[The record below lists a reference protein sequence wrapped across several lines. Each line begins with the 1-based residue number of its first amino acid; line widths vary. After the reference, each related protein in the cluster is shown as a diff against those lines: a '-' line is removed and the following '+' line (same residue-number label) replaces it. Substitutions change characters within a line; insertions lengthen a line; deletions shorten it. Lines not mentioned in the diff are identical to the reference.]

1 MLFTFKQLK
10 TLALTRG
17 DQLSKYINSQ
27 SKRRRITMAAI
38 FCTCCAALCLK
49 LILNPS
55 TRLTL
60 SIGSIS
66 QTKINDMEKITNN
79 ESLIP
84 IGKMKGE
91 INGEYD
97 SFYVAAG
104 LDAQLF
110 INRNI
115 SYIDSAYQRQNGW
128 SPISRK
134 ELAEFEKHL
143 HFLPL
148 KKGKGYNIK

>member
-1 MLFTFKQLK
+1 MFSTCKKLK
-10 TLALTRG
+10 TIALKRG
-17 DQLSKYINSQ
+17 DQLSTYINRQ
-27 SKRRRITMAAI
+27 SNKWRITMAAI
-38 FCTCCAALCLK
+38 FCSCCAALCLK

-55 TRLTL
+55 TNLTL
-60 SIGSIS
+60 TIGSIS
-66 QTKINDMEKITNN
+66 RTKINDMEKAPKN

-84 IGKMKGE
+84 IGKLKGE

-97 SFYVAAG
+97 SFYVAAS

-115 SYIDSAYQRQNGW
+115 SYNDSAYQRQNGW
-128 SPISRK
+128 TQISRK

-148 KKGKGYNIK
+148 KKGKANNIK